1 MKCMYIWKLGSIHS
15 VYLVNKIEVMDEESG
30 VIEVLCC
37 TIMASASVLFNET
50 QHVGKRKR
58 TCWVKNYFRKRDQ
71 YGAYRLTLEE
81 LRFQDPYSFRR
92 YLRMDT
98 HVYEVILYPYLI
110 YNLLSVFWSK

>member
-58 TCWVKNYFRKRDQ
+58 TCWVKNYFKERNQ
-71 YGAYRLTLEE
+71 YGASFGLNRHPCLDQ
-81 LRFQDPYSFRR
+81 RFSKMYTSSSSHSKSLCLATDFLNTRTVNFRKR
-92 YLRMDT
+92 
-98 HVYEVILYPYLI
+98 
-110 YNLLSVFWSK
+110 